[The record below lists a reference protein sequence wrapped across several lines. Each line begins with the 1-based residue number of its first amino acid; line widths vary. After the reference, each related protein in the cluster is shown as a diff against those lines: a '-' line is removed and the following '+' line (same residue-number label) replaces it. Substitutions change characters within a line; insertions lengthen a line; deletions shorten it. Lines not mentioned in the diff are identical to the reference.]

1 MLDSFRVTVLEVWGS
16 LGGPGGL
23 DDKVIVMVA
32 IYMSCTDIQTFLES
46 ETDGREHDGGDP
58 KTRGGGCRNVH
69 RSDPLH
75 HKPASDAL
83 KCATALYG
91 FI

>member
-1 MLDSFRVTVLEVWGS
+1 MIQQTKGIFD
-16 LGGPGGL
+16 GL
-23 DDKVIVMVA
+23 NLKP
-32 IYMSCTDIQTFLES
+32 DIQTFLES

-58 KTRGGGCRNVH
+58 KTRGGGYRNVH

-75 HKPASDAL
+75 HTPASDTL
-83 KCATALYG
+83 KCATALCG